1 MVSKV
6 LDRSCKNTAQQ
17 PLRAEDWVT
26 TGWRQL
32 AVIALAVAIITAAV
46 CHPLVRWLHI
56 RTGTVSHRLIGESLG
71 RPRSWLAGSSLTG
84 DGIAWDRV
92 CTQLVQGME
101 TWFVAGSSPYEWE
114 PFQNRAPNAQVSFIG
129 VSAYDL
135 NEEYL
140 CDFRSQIVPL
150 RRAVSDL
157 VKTRA
162 SWEFSKR
169 VLSQYPLKYIRI
181 LFPTAGRSQGVMG
194 GLKEEV
200 GKHLRGWAPADSEMG
215 PTAPTFD
222 NGVVDPRKKEKI
234 SAWQQ
239 GRLLQRLAKMK
250 TACFGR
256 HSFEGPKK
264 LALLRILNQAQQQG
278 RVFVV
283 VLPVSP
289 AYQKEFLTRETARA
303 FETSLASL
311 QKAVPQ
317 VTWVRLDQVPEL
329 NSDDNFWDVVH
340 MNVFGQQI
348 ATDAF
353 LRKVGDLSPNQ

>member
-1 MVSKV
+1 
-6 LDRSCKNTAQQ
+6 
-17 PLRAEDWVT
+17 
-26 TGWRQL
+26 
-32 AVIALAVAIITAAV
+32 
-46 CHPLVRWLHI
+46 
-56 RTGTVSHRLIGESLG
+56 
-71 RPRSWLAGSSLTG
+71 
-84 DGIAWDRV
+84 
-92 CTQLVQGME
+92 
-101 TWFVAGSSPYEWE
+101 
-114 PFQNRAPNAQVSFIG
+114 
-129 VSAYDL
+129 
-135 NEEYL
+135 L

-150 RRAVSDL
+150 PRAVSDL
-157 VKTRA
+157 VQTRA
-162 SWEFSKR
+162 SWESSKR

-200 GKHLRGWAPADSEMG
+200 GKHLRGWVAADLEMG
-215 PTAPTFD
+215 PTVPTFD
-222 NGVVDPRKKEKI
+222 DEVVDPRKKEKI

-264 LALLRILNQAQQQG
+264 LALFRILDQAHRQG
-278 RVFVV
+278 RAFVV

-289 AYQKEFLTRETARA
+289 AYQKEFLTPETVRA

-353 LRKVGDLSPNQ
+353 LQSIRDISASQ